1 MCIDDLSSQ
10 NLDDI
15 KKQARNLLHAL
26 QQGDALAISRYYSID
41 SHADVSRPRLVDAQY
56 IIAREH
62 GYSSWLE
69 LTEHIETLSSSGNC

>member
-1 MCIDDLSSQ
+1 MCIDLSSP
-10 NLDDI
+10 NLDEI

-26 QQGDALAISRYYSID
+26 QRRDAIAVNRYYSID
-41 SHADVSRPRLVDAQY
+41 YLADVSRPRLDDAQY

-69 LTEHIETLSSSGNC
+69 LTEHIETLSSSRNC

>member
-1 MCIDDLSSQ
+1 MCIDLSSP

-15 KKQARNLLHAL
+15 KKQARNLLNAL
-26 QQGDALAISRYYSID
+26 QRGDAVAVSRYYSID
-41 SHADVSRPRLVDAQY
+41 SFADVSRPRLVDAQY

-69 LTEHIETLSSSGNC
+69 LTEHIETLSSSRNC